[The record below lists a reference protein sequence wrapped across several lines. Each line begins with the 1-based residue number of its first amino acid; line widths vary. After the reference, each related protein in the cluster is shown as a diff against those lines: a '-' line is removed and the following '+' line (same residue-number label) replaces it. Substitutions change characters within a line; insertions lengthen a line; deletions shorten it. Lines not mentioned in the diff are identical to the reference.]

1 MTNPTTAEINGG
13 HRLAYWQARY
23 DDCGKRRDV
32 EGSRQYYLPW
42 SFLDYSIPLIENHF
56 GYFRSRVTFEYED
69 FDDDDDGSLYTSGDD
84 KIVYRAYYDRHWTS
98 AHEFGHALHEE
109 QLGGPWDPECPTPHY
124 VEQVS
129 NYKCALLEGIADYA
143 GNVGTPDSRQPF
155 GSWETPPVYSK
166 PAGRGDGE
174 IEGNVAA
181 LFHDLIDDANEG
193 NDRTT
198 LKAVDVMTVFK
209 TCRNSGGKRNDTA
222 DFVWCL
228 ENRVDAA
235 VHRASFP
242 GLGVPRNPSSARPSD
257 WNADDIR
264 ATWIQNLRR

>member
-1 MTNPTTAEINGG
+1 M
-13 HRLAYWQARY
+13 
-23 DDCGKRRDV
+23 
-32 EGSRQYYLPW
+32 
-42 SFLDYSIPLIENHF
+42 
-56 GYFRSRVTFEYED
+56 TFEYED

-143 GNVGTPDSRQPF
+143 GNVGTPASRQPF